1 MSSRSPNFS
10 YPPPVAILGPDWRGR
25 GSECCPDPWEPA
37 AAPGHPGAGLQELM
51 EVGGAR
57 SRAFCSP
64 GLQRHNYVQ
73 PLLFE
78 KGKRHLRHR
87 TMKLQL
93 RFRLAKAVFCKAFMI
108 HYFPLN
114 TVLEVYTR

>member
-1 MSSRSPNFS
+1 MGEEAFVSAALTPGSR
-10 YPPPVAILGPDWRGR
+10 L
-25 GSECCPDPWEPA
+25 A
-37 AAPGHPGAGLQELM
+37 AAGRPGAGLQELM
-51 EVGGAR
+51 EVGRAG

-64 GLQRHNYVQ
+64 GLRRYNYVQ

-78 KGKRHLRHR
+78 KGKRHLRRR
-87 TMKLQL
+87 TMKLQP
-93 RFRLAKAVFCKAFMI
+93 RFRLAKAVFCEAFMI

>member
-10 YPPPVAILGPDWRGR
+10 QPPVAILGPERRGS
-25 GSECCPDPWEPA
+25 GSECCPDPWELA
-37 AAPGHPGAGLQELM
+37 AAPGRPGVGLQELM
-51 EVGGAR
+51 EVGRAGSR
-57 SRAFCSP
+57 SFCSP
-64 GLQRHNYVQ
+64 GLRRHNYVQ

-78 KGKRHLRHR
+78 KGKRHLRRR